1 MEKDACRS
9 QKVSRRIQKV
19 GQFPTED
26 FWVRTADY
34 KTLEFSRGKTMEQTS
49 GNGDTLE
56 ISSA

>member
-1 MEKDACRS
+1 M
-9 QKVSRRIQKV
+9 

-34 KTLEFSRGKTMEQTS
+34 KTLEFSRGKTMEQIS